1 MEIKFYKKLENGYD
15 VIPPRAD
22 NATYKSILNFS
33 DDLAKPFQRW
43 CRYKEGYSLDIVE
56 QLIKKYN
63 QNPNGVILDPFLG
76 SGSTIV
82 AANVMGLDG
91 CGFEVNPF
99 SFHLAQCKT
108 RKYTAEDINILK
120 QHSLSILEDAK
131 SNKIKYKMPELSFG
145 DKVFNKD
152 VEAYYMRIYVCIEKL
167 EVAEHIKSF
176 LKLGW
181 ISKIESFSNYRKAGN
196 GLKMKKYKK
205 PRPITIDKVYNELSE
220 LYANMIADISDYTP
234 QNSARVIN
242 DSCLKMEQ
250 YLDKESV
257 SGIIFSP
264 PYANC
269 FDYTEIY
276 KLELWFGRYIKN
288 YDDLKELKKCS
299 LHSHL
304 NGNLK
309 EQALK
314 SSQYLD
320 ELIAELKTKDLWDKR
335 IVSMLQLYFS
345 DMFTVLEAC
354 YNVLEKNGF
363 CSIIVGNSSYS
374 NVVIPTDL
382 LLAEYAERLGFKVDK
397 IIVDRYI
404 ITSAQQYE
412 STKDYK
418 NYLRESI
425 VCLQKK

>member
-1 MEIKFYKKLENGYD
+1 MNVEFYRKLENGYT

-22 NATYKSILNFS
+22 HATYKSILNFS

-43 CRYKEGYSLDIVE
+43 CRYKEGYSLELVE

-63 QNPNGVILDPFLG
+63 KNKRGVILDPFLG

-82 AANVMGLDG
+82 AANVLGLDG

-99 SFHLAQCKT
+99 SLHLAECKT
-108 RKYTAEDINILK
+108 RHYTKEDIALLDRYSK
-120 QHSLSILEDAK
+120 EILERAK
-131 SNKIKYKMPELSFG
+131 NCNTHYSMPLLSFA
-145 DKVFNKD
+145 DKVFNK
-152 VEAYYMRIYVCIEKL
+152 EIEGYYMRIYECISLL
-167 EVAEHIKSF
+167 EAPEHIKSF

-181 ISKIESFSNYRKAGN
+181 ISKIENFSNYRKAGN

-205 PRPITIDKVYNELSE
+205 PRTITIENVYTELSE
-220 LYANMIADISDYTP
+220 LYGNMIADISDYTP
-234 QNSARVIN
+234 KSSARVIN
-242 DSCLKMEQ
+242 DSCLNI
-250 YLDKESV
+250 DKHIDKGSV

-288 YDDLKELKKCS
+288 YDDLKILKKCS
-299 LHSHL
+299 IHSHL
-304 NGNLK
+304 NGDLK
-309 EQALK
+309 EVVVK
-314 SSQYLD
+314 SSPYLQ
-320 ELIAELKTKDLWDKR
+320 ELIEELRTKELWDKR
-335 IVSMLQLYFS
+335 IVNMLRLYFS
-345 DMFTVLEAC
+345 DMFTMLEKC
-354 YNVLEKNGF
+354 YNVLERDGF
-363 CSIIVGNSSYS
+363 CSIIIGNSSYS
-374 NVVIPTDL
+374 NVVFPTDL
-382 LLAEYAERLGFKVDK
+382 LLAEYAERIGFKVDR

-412 STKDYK
+412 STKEYK

-425 VCLQKK
+425 VCLQK